1 VVIDRRRL
9 AETGAVTLRVKGDDL
24 QWTMARAKGE
34 DRPWSRAP
42 ARREARAAPTSA
54 TLQHEDDGREQS
66 EAE

>member
-42 ARREARAAPTSA
+42 ARREARAAPKRSSMRMTFGSK
-54 TLQHEDDGREQS
+54 
-66 EAE
+66 AE